1 MKIISANQQ
10 EHTSKAVVQWLIQQ
24 IIVEPNSVPAVSSV
38 LGIQQQIYTLGG
50 IRDMERN
57 KSGKENLKSVSISV
71 WEGQDAVLN
80 REARGNFSERQNVS
94 KGL

>member
-1 MKIISANQQ
+1 
-10 EHTSKAVVQWLIQQ
+10 
-24 IIVEPNSVPAVSSV
+24 
-38 LGIQQQIYTLGG
+38 
-50 IRDMERN
+50 MERN